1 MSKRAVPPA
10 RFLLSALVAW
20 LATGCIGH
28 RVIYPVQPTA
38 VELLAFE
45 AAGPPDVLVD
55 PLELEGMRVAGPYR
69 VGADDLLSFE
79 LPATAGGEVTE
90 GGTRLD
96 VRCRV
101 QADGTVLLPQL
112 GDFEVAGRTTTEIE
126 DAVGA
131 AYGTAERLG
140 TRPNVVATVE
150 EYATVKVAVIG
161 AVALPGY
168 HDLRRD
174 LRTVLGALMA
184 AGGIKAERGATRIR
198 VLSKDEAGQTVERE
212 LGVQSG
218 DIPLADIA
226 LVGGET
232 VVVEPPTERQ
242 FTVIGLVA
250 KSGIFEYPVPRVY
263 NLMQALAVAG
273 GVDPNAA
280 PRYATI
286 YRVNA
291 EGGVIAATFKIDGT
305 ALMNA
310 SNVRIKDGDVIAV
323 EHTPG
328 SWTRLFFSQV
338 FGLRANISAGT
349 ATSPTL

>member
-10 RFLLSALVAW
+10 RFLLCALVAL

-38 VELLAFE
+38 ADLQAFE
-45 AAGPPDVLVD
+45 AAGPSDVMVD
-55 PLELEGMRVAGPYR
+55 PLQLEGMRVAGPYR
-69 VGADDLLSFE
+69 VGAGDLLKLE
-79 LPATAGGEVTE
+79 LPAEAGNDVPEASS
-90 GGTRLD
+90 RLE

-101 QADGTVLLPQL
+101 QPDGTVLLPQV
-112 GDFEVAGRTTTEIE
+112 GDLEVAGRTTGEIE
-126 DAVGA
+126 DAVA
-131 AYGTAERLG
+131 RAYDTAERLG
-140 TRPNVVATVE
+140 ERPNVVVTVE
-150 EYATVKVAVIG
+150 EYATVSVAVIG
-161 AVALPGY
+161 AVSLPGY
-168 HDLRRD
+168 HDLRSDHRS
-174 LRTVLGALMA
+174 VVGALMA
-184 AGGIKAERGATRIR
+184 AGGIKAERGAARIR

-218 DIPLADIA
+218 DIPLADVA

-250 KSGIFEYPVPRVY
+250 KSGIFEYPVPRIY

-291 EGGVIAATFKIDGT
+291 EGAVIAATFKIDGT
-305 ALMNA
+305 SLMNA

-328 SWTRLFFSQV
+328 SWMRLFFSQV
-338 FGLRANISAGT
+338 FGLRASFSAGT